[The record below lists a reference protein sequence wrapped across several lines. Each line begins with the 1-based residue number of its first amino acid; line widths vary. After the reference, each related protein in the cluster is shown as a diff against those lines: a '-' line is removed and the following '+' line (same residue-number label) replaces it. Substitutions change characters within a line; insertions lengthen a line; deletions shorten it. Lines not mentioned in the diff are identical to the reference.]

1 MSHNITHD
9 MSHDSDTDQ
18 GAITPVAHSISFEG
32 ASTGPTTRAG
42 STKSSF
48 SNEKESA
55 IIEVVPERATL
66 PAQLGSDLSRQIRRM
81 YPVSRPLERKK
92 LTGSRQICFIVSENI
107 RSDIH
112 HQSHRLSRL
121 SHHNSR

>member
-1 MSHNITHD
+1 MSHNV
-9 MSHDSDTDQ
+9 SHDSDTDQ
-18 GAITPVAHSISFEG
+18 GTITPVAPSLSFQGTSIG
-32 ASTGPTTRAG
+32 TTTRAG

-81 YPVSRPLERKK
+81 SLVLKLLE
-92 LTGSRQICFIVSENI
+92 
-107 RSDIH
+107 
-112 HQSHRLSRL
+112 
-121 SHHNSR
+121 